1 MIVSEKYQD
10 AIASG
15 TLVARQ
21 RHQLWQ
27 AAEAVKA
34 TRLAQSRLGARR
46 AAIPNRLRFLGDVG
60 DGGPYRRVPSATCWL
75 CGPHKLIISGN
86 SSNRAER

>member
-1 MIVSEKYQD
+1 VIVSEKYQD

-34 TRLAQSRLGARR
+34 TRLAQSRL
-46 AAIPNRLRFLGDVG
+46 
-60 DGGPYRRVPSATCWL
+60 
-75 CGPHKLIISGN
+75 
-86 SSNRAER
+86 